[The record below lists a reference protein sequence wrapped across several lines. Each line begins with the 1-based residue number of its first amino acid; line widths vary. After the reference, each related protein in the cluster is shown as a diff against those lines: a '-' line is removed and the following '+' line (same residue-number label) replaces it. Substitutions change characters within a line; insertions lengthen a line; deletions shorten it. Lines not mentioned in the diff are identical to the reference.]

1 MMDEI
6 PAEYAWNDGELCSL
20 KLTTDYI
27 ASDSSSRQAAVEMLI
42 RKRVAKNKWEPC
54 RVHILLS
61 GIQKVVINDDFELS
75 RYSDVTFTKTESNA
89 WYLSL
94 DPHGNSG
101 EPHEDDNM
109 VFVAD
114 SMNIKEGAI
123 QARF

>member
-1 MMDEI
+1 
-6 PAEYAWNDGELCSL
+6 
-20 KLTTDYI
+20 
-27 ASDSSSRQAAVEMLI
+27 
-42 RKRVAKNKWEPC
+42 
-54 RVHILLS
+54 VHILLS
-61 GIQKVVINDDFELS
+61 GIQKVVINDDFKLS
-75 RYSDVTFTKTESNA
+75 RHSDVTFTKTENNT